1 MGGGATSWPMGEQ
14 PNRWPGG
21 QGRGQVPRYL
31 SVERISVVEG
41 SIGRVLAVLYQRR
54 EADQAW

>member
-1 MGGGATSWPMGEQ
+1 MGEQ